1 MNENG
6 TGRESLHRGPLLDPE
21 AGDSL
26 EADDRRRPVPGGE
39 PDCPLC
45 GTKMLRRVERHP
57 APRAGGSPFRVR
69 LVCVAEECGAWT
81 VYDW

>member
-6 TGRESLHRGPLLDPE
+6 TGRESVPLGPLLDPDV
-21 AGDSL
+21 ADSL

-57 APRAGGSPFRVR
+57 APRGGESPFRVR
-69 LVCVAEECGAWT
+69 LICVAEECGAWT

>member
-6 TGRESLHRGPLLDPE
+6 TGRESVHRGPLLGAE
-21 AGDSL
+21 ASDSL

-45 GTKMLRRVERHP
+45 GTKMLRQVERHP
-57 APRAGGSPFRVR
+57 APRGGESPFRVR